1 MSLCFNHKI
10 IVTAMSLSLPMVSAL
25 ACGPFFPNRVLMDG
39 DNVVLWAPIVKF
51 QEEIEYIKPPIPPRF
66 KAVAPSK
73 EDEHRYHLEDERRH
87 SLKGEPR
94 RYSYADRY
102 RRQTAAI
109 DVADIEN
116 ALAALDIPDKQRNDI
131 MERYRVARKV
141 LLEYSVALSRWKW
154 QTEWKRK
161 RKKVVSDTLP
171 EEEIPPPRFEPPAIP
186 DQLPA
191 EFTDYLRGAI
201 FYYQRQPE
209 KAREVWLGLLKR
221 PRQQRLYRSTWAAF
235 MTGKTLL
242 EEDPADAAKWFQL
255 VRELAKEGFVDSLG
269 LASSSLGWEARAA
282 LNMEH
287 YAQAIKLYMAQM
299 ATGDPTARASLSYT
313 AGKAFRT
320 EQQMLVKLAGNT
332 TTRRVMTAHLLSS
345 SRTTT
350 KKWLEAVEA
359 ADVHIVQEAD
369 RLAWAAYRVG
379 EMELAQRWL
388 DVAPLDSILA
398 RWIRAKL
405 LLRAGKVPEAAEH
418 LAHIASC
425 FPSAQRPHSG
435 HERVESIGIRV
446 RGELG
451 VLHLA
456 RRQYIEALDVLLQG
470 GYWEDAAY
478 VAERVLTSDEL
489 KDYVDTAWPQEESIG
504 DAEAGDDISDRE
516 NSNWIPNRLRYLLAR
531 RLARIGRWKEAR
543 PYYPVKW
550 QIRLDAY
557 IQAVRKG
564 HNEYL
569 SSQERTAALWKAACI
584 ARYEGMELLGTEVEP
599 DWFVYSG
606 HFERMP
612 ASDVRGLPGSAELVA
627 STADERRRLQQNVVP
642 EKRFHYR
649 YEAADHAWRA
659 AELMPDQSDQ
669 TACVLCIAGSWLK
682 DRDPQAADRFYKTLV
697 RRCGKT
703 QLGKEADRLRW
714 FPKIEIDKNKL
725 LQETK

>member
-1 MSLCFNHKI
+1 MLLYFNHKI
-10 IVTAMSLSLPMVSAL
+10 IVMLMVLSFPMVSAL
-25 ACGPFFPNRVLMDG
+25 ACGPFFPNRMLMDG

-51 QEEIEYIKPPIPPRF
+51 QEEIEYIKPPVPPRF
-66 KAVAPSK
+66 KAIVPSK
-73 EDEHRYHLEDERRH
+73 EDEHRYHLEDERWH
-87 SLKGEPR
+87 SLKGEQR

-102 RRQTAAI
+102 HRQTAAI
-109 DVADIEN
+109 DVADLEN
-116 ALAALDIPDKQRNDI
+116 ALAALDVPDKQRNDI
-131 MERYRVARKV
+131 MDRYRMARKV
-141 LLEYSVALSRWKW
+141 LLEYSVELSRWKT

-161 RKKVVSDTLP
+161 RRKVVSDTLP
-171 EEEIPPPRFEPPAIP
+171 EEEIPPPRFEPPTIP
-186 DQLPA
+186 NQLPA
-191 EFTDYLRGAI
+191 EFIDYLRGAI
-201 FYYQRQPE
+201 FYYQGQPE
-209 KAREVWLGLLKR
+209 KAREVWLGLMKH

-242 EEDPADAAKWFQL
+242 EENPADATKWFQL

-282 LNMEH
+282 LNMEN
-287 YAQAIKLYMAQM
+287 YTQAIELYMAQM

-350 KKWLEAVEA
+350 KKWLEAVGA
-359 ADVHIVQEAD
+359 ADVHNVKEAD

-379 EMELAQRWL
+379 EMEHAQRWL
-388 DVAPLDSILA
+388 DVAPLDSVLA
-398 RWIRAKL
+398 KWIRAKL
-405 LLRAGKVPEAAEH
+405 LLRAGKVSEAAEH
-418 LAHIASC
+418 LAQIASC
-425 FPSAQRPHSG
+425 FPSAQQPHSRY
-435 HERVESIGIRV
+435 ERVESIGIRV

-489 KDYVDTAWPQEESIG
+489 KDYVDTASPQEESIG
-504 DAEAGDDISDRE
+504 DAKPGKDIPDRE
-516 NSNWIPNRLRYLLAR
+516 NSNWIPNKLRYLLAR

-543 PYYPVKW
+543 LYYPVKW
-550 QIRLDAY
+550 QIRFDAY

-569 SSQERTAALWKAACI
+569 SSQERAGALWKAACI

-612 ASDVRGLPGSAELVA
+612 ASDVRGLPGSAELLA
-627 STADERRRLQQNVVP
+627 STTDEQQRLQQNVVP

-649 YEAADHAWRA
+649 YEAVDHAWRA
-659 AELMPDQSDQ
+659 AELMPGHSEQ
-669 TACVLCIAGSWLK
+669 TARVLCIAGSWLK

-714 FPKIEIDKNKL
+714 FPKINIDKNKL